1 MAKWSEMPVLSK
13 LGIVVGAAIVAT
25 AACYFL
31 VFSDLITANK
41 QNADKLKAVQA
52 DNDSLRPFQGKLA
65 DLDHQI
71 ESLKQQLEIQ
81 KHIVPDSKETD
92 TFIHLVQSSASAA
105 GIEVRRFTTKP
116 TSSHEFYTEAPYE
129 LDIDG
134 PYYSVLSFFD
144 KLSKVERIINISGL
158 QMATVQEPGPAKT
171 KKRYKYAPAETVVA
185 SCTATSYYTQ
195 DAPAVTP
202 APAAG
207 AAVKPV
213 SAPAK

>member
-1 MAKWSEMPVLSK
+1 MAKWSEMPALSK
-13 LGIVVGAAIVAT
+13 LGIVLGVAIVAT

-65 DLDHQI
+65 DLDRQI
-71 ESLKQQLEIQ
+71 ENLKQQLEIQ
-81 KHIVPDSKETD
+81 KRIVPDEKQTD
-92 TFIHLVQSSASAA
+92 EFIHMVEASASAA
-105 GIEVRRFTTKP
+105 GIEVRRFTSKA

-144 KLSKVERIINISGL
+144 KVSKLERIINISGL
-158 QMATVQEPGPAKT
+158 QMASVLDPGPAKA
-171 KKRYKYAPAETVVA
+171 KKRYKYAPTETVVA
-185 SCTATSYYTQ
+185 TCVATSYYSQ
-195 DAPAVTP
+195 DAPATP
-202 APAAG
+202 AGNATL
-207 AAVKPV
+207 KPV

>member
-1 MAKWSEMPVLSK
+1 MAKWSEMPALSK
-13 LGIVVGAAIVAT
+13 LGIVLGAAIVVT

-65 DLDHQI
+65 DLDRQI
-71 ESLKQQLEIQ
+71 ENLKQQLEIQ
-81 KHIVPDSKETD
+81 KRLVPDEKQPDE
-92 TFIHLVQSSASAA
+92 FIHMMEASASAA
-105 GIEVRRFTTKP
+105 GIEVRRFTSKP

-134 PYYSVLSFFD
+134 PYYSVLNFFD
-144 KLSKVERIINISGL
+144 KVSKLERIINISGL
-158 QMATVQEPGPAKT
+158 QMASVLEPNAAKT
-171 KKRYKYAPAETVVA
+171 KKRYKYAPSETVVA
-185 SCTATSYYTQ
+185 TCVATSYYTQ
-195 DAPAVTP
+195 DAPA
-202 APAAG
+202 APPSTG
-207 AAVKPV
+207 KAAVKPV

>member
-1 MAKWSEMPVLSK
+1 MAKWSEMPVISK

-41 QNADKLKAVQA
+41 QNTDKLKAVQA

-65 DLDHQI
+65 DLDRQI
-71 ESLKQQLEIQ
+71 ENLKQQLEIQ
-81 KHIVPDSKETD
+81 KRIVPDEKQTD
-92 TFIHLVQSSASAA
+92 EFIHMVEASASAA
-105 GIEVRRFTTKP
+105 GIEVRRFTSKT

-134 PYYSVLSFFD
+134 PYYSVLNFFD
-144 KLSKVERIINISGL
+144 KVSKLERIVNISGL
-158 QMATVQEPGPAKT
+158 QMASVLEPTAAKT
-171 KKRYKYAPAETVVA
+171 KKKYKYAATETVVA
-185 SCTATSYYTQ
+185 TCLATSYYTQ
-195 DAPAVTP
+195 DAPPVTAAPGNATLKP
-202 APAAG
+202 A
-207 AAVKPV
+207 

>member
-1 MAKWSEMPVLSK
+1 MAKWSEMPAVSK
-13 LGIVVGAAIVAT
+13 LGIVVGGAILVT
-25 AACYFL
+25 VACYFL
-31 VFSDLITANK
+31 VFSDLITNNK

-71 ESLKQQLEIQ
+71 ENLKQQLEIQ
-81 KHIVPDSKETD
+81 KRIVPEEKQTD
-92 TFIHLVQSSASAA
+92 EFIHMVEASASAA
-105 GIEVRRFTTKP
+105 GIEVRRFTSKA

-144 KLSKVERIINISGL
+144 KVSKLERIINISGL
-158 QMATVQEPGPAKT
+158 QMASVLEPGAAKT
-171 KKRYKYAPAETVVA
+171 KKKYKYAPTETVVA
-185 SCTATSYYTQ
+185 TCVATSYYTQ
-195 DAPAVTP
+195 DAPSATT
-202 APAAG
+202 APG
-207 AAVKPV
+207 NPTLKPV

>member
-1 MAKWSEMPVLSK
+1 MSKWSEMPALSK
-13 LGIVVGAAIVAT
+13 LGIVLGAAIVMT

-65 DLDHQI
+65 DLDRQI
-71 ESLKQQLEIQ
+71 ENLKQQLEIQ
-81 KHIVPDSKETD
+81 KRIVPDEKQTD
-92 TFIHLVQSSASAA
+92 EFIHIMEASASAA
-105 GIEVRRFTTKP
+105 GIEVRRFTSKP

-134 PYYSVLSFFD
+134 PYYSVLNFFD
-144 KLSKVERIINISGL
+144 KVSKLERIINISGL
-158 QMATVQEPGPAKT
+158 QMASVLDPSAAKT
-171 KKRYKYAPAETVVA
+171 KKKYKYAPTETVVA
-185 SCTATSYYTQ
+185 TCVATSYYTQ
-195 DAPAVTP
+195 DAPAATP
-202 APAAG
+202 STG
-207 AAVKPV
+207 KAAVKPV